1 MLHFVTFVGSALS
14 TVPVVFKSVCASVA
28 AGAFRILL
36 MPIDALKVS
45 EATIPQKE
53 RMGN

>member
-1 MLHFVTFVGSALS
+1 MLPLVTFLGSALS
-14 TVPVVFKSVCASVA
+14 AVPVVFKSVCASVA

-45 EATIPQKE
+45 GATIPQRE
-53 RMGN
+53 RGGN